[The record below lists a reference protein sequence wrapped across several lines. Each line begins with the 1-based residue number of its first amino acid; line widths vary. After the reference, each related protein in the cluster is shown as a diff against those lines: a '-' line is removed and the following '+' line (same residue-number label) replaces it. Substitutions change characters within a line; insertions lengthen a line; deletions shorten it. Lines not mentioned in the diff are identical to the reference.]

1 MNNMTLETDLLLT
14 DSEELT
20 SEQDTETVETIGAT
34 EGKTDNSD
42 TNPFVVTVVG
52 LAVVFL
58 GLVLLIGIVKLI
70 GTICNAAF
78 GGKKKEKAPSLPPVR
93 REGKKVASS
102 ALTEAQRGELVA
114 AISAAIAEN
123 MDKPVSGIRIR
134 SIRKV
139 G

>member
-34 EGKTDNSD
+34 EEKTDNSD

-58 GLVLLIGIVKLI
+58 GLVLLI

-123 MDKPVSGIRIR
+123 MGKPVSGIRIR